1 MDRTEQDRA
10 PIYIADGVVT
20 ASQFHPVC
28 TTAQIDIVLDDD
40 AVQTFFVGD
49 AISCRDIAIE
59 FLVAATRFDNATPQ
73 VECVEHSVDLED
85 LAHTIRDHFAAFAEW
100 KDDGALVARIF
111 HALKDEFAGQS
122 LHMREDEATQ

>member
-1 MDRTEQDRA
+1 MGSTEQDRA

-49 AISCRDIAIE
+49 AISCRDIAVE
-59 FLVAATRFDNATPQ
+59 FLVAATRFDNAAPQ
-73 VECVEHSVDLED
+73 VECVEHSVDLHL
-85 LAHTIRDHFAAFAEW
+85 LAQTLN
-100 KDDGALVARIF
+100 DGLSESFSLNDIGLTDRIVD
-111 HALKDEFAGQS
+111 ALKSEFEGQS
-122 LHMREDEATQ
+122 LHMREDEGTQ